1 MFEDYGKVSAGILLY
16 KDNKVFLVHLG
27 GPKFANKDKGFWGIP
42 KGMVEEGEDIKET
55 ALREFQEETGIN
67 LNINKDEL
75 SELGK
80 IKTAR
85 GKIVRAFVL
94 EGTGKEQFI
103 NSNMCTTEWP
113 MGSGNII
120 EIPEVDKGE
129 WFTIDE
135 AYEKINIRQQEFL
148 RNLTEYKKDQ

>member
-16 KDNKVFLVHLG
+16 KDSNVFLVHLG
-27 GPKFANKDKGFWGIP
+27 GPKFANKDNGFWGIP

-94 EGTGKEQFI
+94 EGTGEEQFI